1 MDETSRVPGRVTAEG
16 ERPPG
21 RGRFAIAAAR
31 YAVRRNC
38 CRIWSLAVCVG
49 LLAALGAS
57 VSLLVEGTD
66 TTTVVIA
73 ASALCAWVLLG
84 SAAAAAATQVAIY
97 VVAIVIPRA
106 GMFYALDEDGT
117 PRACLRRRIR
127 PHRVDVGMHAATG
140 PGPWADHL
148 RLALRDRL
156 ADELVTRDLWLT
168 APSSSL
174 ADT

>member
-38 CRIWSLAVCVG
+38 SRIWSLAVCVG

-84 SAAAAAATQVAIY
+84 SAAAAAALHAAVYVIAIA
-97 VVAIVIPRA
+97 VPSR
-106 GMFYALDEDGT
+106 GMFYALNEDGR
-117 PRACLRRRIR
+117 PRACVRRRLRR
-127 PHRVDVGMHAATG
+127 HRVDVGMHATTG
-140 PGPWADHL
+140 PGPWAGHL
-148 RLALRDRL
+148 RTALRSRL
-156 ADELVTRDLWLT
+156 ADELVTRELWLT